1 MFAEF
6 PESSTGAWL
15 LSVMSLIKHEP
26 KANEAIAELQGE
38 GEGVL
43 NSFQNPLGEASLSL
57 R

>member
-6 PESSTGAWL
+6 PKSGTGAWL

-38 GEGVL
+38 GEG
-43 NSFQNPLGEASLSL
+43 F
-57 R
+57 